1 MTSGWTTERIPDQT
15 GRTIVVT
22 GANSGLGFE
31 TARALAGAGA
41 HVVMACRDEGRA
53 RAAADAIRA
62 DDVRGELESLP
73 LDLAS
78 LASVRDFAKAFSDR
92 HRVLHVLINNAGIMA
107 IPRRTTADGFEMQFG
122 TNHLGH
128 FALTGLLL
136 ERLLAVEGSRVVSVS
151 STAHKFGRIDFDD
164 LQRERSYFRWSVY
177 GQSKLANLHFAY
189 ELERRFRATR
199 IRCLSTVCHPGWS
212 ATNLQ
217 LVGPRMDERR
227 WRASLA
233 TGFNRLFSQDAAMG
247 ALPTLYAAT
256 APEAKGGDFFGPD
269 GFAEIRGHPRKVR
282 SSRRSH
288 DRATAQRLWEVSEE
302 FTGVRFEA
310 LAAH

>member
-1 MTSGWTTERIPDQT
+1 MTVGWTTSRIPDQT
-15 GRTIVVT
+15 GRTIIVT

-41 HVVMACRDEGRA
+41 LVVMACRDERRA
-53 RAAADAIRA
+53 RVAADAIRA
-62 DDVRGELESLP
+62 DEACGELEILP

-92 HRVLHVLINNAGIMA
+92 HPALHVLINNAGIMA

-128 FALTGLLL
+128 FALTALLL
-136 ERLLAVEGSRVVSVS
+136 ERLLAVEDSRVVSLS

-199 IRCLSTVCHPGWS
+199 TPCLSNACHPGWS

-217 LVGPRMDERR
+217 YVGARMEGRG
-227 WRASLA
+227 WLESLA
-233 TGFNRLFSQDAAMG
+233 SGLNRLFSQDAAAG

-269 GFAEIRGHPRKVR
+269 GLGEIKGHPRKVN

-288 DRATAQRLWEVSEE
+288 ELEAARRLWEVSEE
-302 FTGVRFEA
+302 LTGVRFDA
-310 LAAH
+310 LAAD

>member
-1 MTSGWTTERIPDQT
+1 MTAGWTTERIPDQT

-62 DDVRGELESLP
+62 DDVRGELEILP

-92 HRVLHVLINNAGIMA
+92 HRSLHVLINNAGIMA

-136 ERLLAVEGSRVVSVS
+136 ERLLAVDGSRVVSVS

-164 LQRERSYFRWSVY
+164 LQRERNYFRWSVY

-189 ELERRFRATR
+189 ELERRFRAKR
-199 IRCLSTVCHPGWS
+199 IPCLSAACHPGWS

-217 LVGPRMDERR
+217 LVGAHMDERR
-227 WRASLA
+227 WLASLA
-233 TGFNRLFSQDAAMG
+233 TGLNRLFSQDAAMG

-256 APEAKGGDFFGPD
+256 APEAMGGDFFGPD
-269 GFAEIRGHPRKVR
+269 GFMEIKGHPRKVI
-282 SSRRSH
+282 SSHRSH
-288 DRATAQRLWEVSEE
+288 QRETAQRLWEVSEE

-310 LAAH
+310 LAAL